1 MYEEFSKAREIL
13 DSLTVPWWP
22 LLGNHDVWPYNNH
35 EDGTF
40 NQTDAPIG
48 DKYFAEVFGDKVNGA
63 KVTDTS
69 SYTISGWPT
78 SPCLN
83 GDNKTYDSWFHNFVV
98 SFPQFSEHFS
108 ILVMDW
114 NARSAALPYPGVGP
128 EAELHDFPG
137 GTMDWLRNTLSNIQK
152 QSAAKK
158 EQDAGA
164 AEASQTFFI
173 MQHHPFH
180 NRDSLDPLGHNVVFN
195 FTFDNNQDKSV
206 EQVAKCIDDKE
217 IILMLYGQC
226 MILLVMD
233 IIIIHKSL
241 PIKVL
246 QFDAPSAL

>member
-137 GTMDWLRNTLSNIQK
+137 GTMDWLRNTLSDIQK

-158 EQDAGA
+158 EQNAGA

-206 EQVAKCIDDKE
+206 EQVAECMYGKE
-217 IILMLYGQC
+217 IIFMLYGQC
-226 MILLVMD
+226 MILFVMD

-246 QFDAPSAL
+246 QKDAQ